1 MAQDINKKD
10 ESFIIDR
17 MAVSQAELQNRAKLY
32 ELFAACPIPKDE
44 ILRNLGLFITRQSLS
59 RILYIEHLYK
69 KIINTHGII
78 IEFGVRWGQ
87 NLALFESLRGMLEP
101 FNFKREIVGFDTFSG
116 FENVDEKDGEGG
128 ILKKGAYSVTEGY
141 ENYLEQLLQCHEKE
155 SPISHIKKFNL
166 IKGDAS
172 VTCKEY
178 FDKNPHTI
186 VALAYFDMD
195 VYKPTYDCLNTI
207 KDYLTKGSILAFDQF
222 ADRTFKGEI
231 QAFKE
236 VFNLKDFKIHRT
248 PNNSDQAYIIID

>member
-1 MAQDINKKD
+1 MPQVAKKH
-10 ESFIIDR
+10 ESFLIDR
-17 MAVSQAELQNRAKLY
+17 KAVSNEEVENRDKLY
-32 ELFAACPIPKDE
+32 KLFANCPIPEDE

-69 KIINTHGII
+69 KIIETHGII

-87 NLALFESLRGMLEP
+87 NLALFESLRGMYEP

-116 FENVDEKDGEGG
+116 FEETDAKDGDFSV
-128 ILKKGAYSVTEGY
+128 IKKGAYSVTDGY
-141 ENYLEQLLQCHEKE
+141 ENYLEELLDCHEKE
-155 SPISHIKKFNL
+155 SPISHIKKYNL

-178 FDKNPHTI
+178 FEQNPQTI
-186 VALAYFDMD
+186 VSLAYFDLD
-195 VYKPTYDCLNTI
+195 VYKPTYDCLNII
-207 KDYLTKGSILAFDQF
+207 KDYVTKGSILAFDQF

-236 VFNLKDFKIHRT
+236 VFNLKDFKIERT
-248 PNNSDQAYIIID
+248 PNNSEQAYIVI